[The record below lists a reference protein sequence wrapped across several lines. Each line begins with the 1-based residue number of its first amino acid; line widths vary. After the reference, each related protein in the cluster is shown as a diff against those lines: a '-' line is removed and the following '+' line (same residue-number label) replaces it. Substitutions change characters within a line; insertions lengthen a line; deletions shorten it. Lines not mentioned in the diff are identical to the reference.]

1 MVWTSYSPCE
11 PIGLAQLRSDTVKR
25 IPQMIE
31 NQSDQ
36 LGSVA
41 EQVGGLLKDQ
51 GSRLTTVESCTG
63 GWIAQSVTAVAGS
76 SVWFER
82 GFITYSNEAKHELV
96 GVPGLLIIE
105 NGAVSG
111 PVARA
116 MARGG
121 LDHSPADIAVAVTGV
136 AGPDGGSIEK
146 PVGTVFVS
154 WALRS
159 GALRTERFLFE
170 GDRVAV
176 RAQTVIE
183 ALGGLIRFMHD
194 ESD

>member
-1 MVWTSYSPCE
+1 MT
-11 PIGLAQLRSDTVKR
+11 I
-25 IPQMIE
+25 
-31 NQSDQ
+31 SDQ
-36 LGSVA
+36 ELEILAHSLGDA
-41 EQVGGLLKDQ
+41 LLNS
-51 GSRLTTVESCTG
+51 GARVTCAESCTG

-76 SVWFER
+76 SDWFER

-96 GVPGLLIIE
+96 GVPDLLIIE

-121 LDHSPADIAVAVTGV
+121 LDHSPADVAVAVTGV
-136 AGPDGGSIEK
+136 AGPDGGSAEK

-154 WALRS
+154 WAQRS
-159 GALRTERFLFE
+159 GALRTERFLFK
-170 GDRVAV
+170 GDRAAV
-176 RAQTVIE
+176 RAQTVVE
-183 ALGGLIRFMHD
+183 ALGGLIRFIRD

>member
-1 MVWTSYSPCE
+1 M
-11 PIGLAQLRSDTVKR
+11 AKD
-25 IPQMIE
+25 
-31 NQSDQ
+31 QSNR
-36 LGSVA
+36 LSSVA
-41 EQVGGLLKDQ
+41 EQVGELLKDQ

-96 GVPGLLIIE
+96 GVPDLLIIE
-105 NGAVSG
+105 NGSVSG

-121 LDHSPADIAVAVTGV
+121 LDHGPADVAVAVTGV
-136 AGPDGGSIEK
+136 AGPDGGSVEK

-170 GDRVAV
+170 GDRAAV
-176 RAQTVIE
+176 RAQTVVE
-183 ALGGLIRFMHD
+183 ALGGLIRFIRD

>member
-25 IPQMIE
+25 ISQMIE

-41 EQVGGLLKDQ
+41 EQVGGRLKDQ

-96 GVPGLLIIE
+96 GVPDLLIIE

-121 LDHSPADIAVAVTGV
+121 LDHSPADVAVAVTGV

-183 ALGGLIRFMHD
+183 ALGGLIRFMYD

>member
-96 GVPGLLIIE
+96 GVPDLLIIE

-121 LDHSPADIAVAVTGV
+121 LDHSPADVAVAVTGV

-176 RAQTVIE
+176 RVQTVIE

>member
-1 MVWTSYSPCE
+1 M
-11 PIGLAQLRSDTVKR
+11 L
-25 IPQMIE
+25 E

-36 LGSVA
+36 LSSVA
-41 EQVGGLLKDQ
+41 EQVGGLLNAQ

-82 GFITYSNEAKHELV
+82 GFVTYSNEAKHELV
-96 GVPGLLIIE
+96 GVPDLLIVE

-111 PVARA
+111 PVVRA

-121 LDHSPADIAVAVTGV
+121 LDHSPADVAVAVTGV
-136 AGPDGGSIEK
+136 AGPDGGSTEK

-159 GALRTERFLFE
+159 GALRTECFLFE
-170 GDRVAV
+170 GDRAAV
-176 RAQTVIE
+176 RAQTVVE
-183 ALGGLIRFMHD
+183 ALEGLVRFMRD

>member
-1 MVWTSYSPCE
+1 MPK
-11 PIGLAQLRSDTVKR
+11 D
-25 IPQMIE
+25 
-31 NQSDQ
+31 QSDR
-36 LGSVA
+36 LNRVA
-41 EQVGGLLKDQ
+41 EQVGQLLQDQ
-51 GSRLTTVESCTG
+51 GFRLTTVESCTG

-96 GVPGLLIIE
+96 GVPDLLIIE
-105 NGAVSG
+105 NGSVSG

-121 LDHSPADIAVAVTGV
+121 LDHSPADVAIAVTGI
-136 AGPDGGSIEK
+136 AGPDGGSVEK

-154 WALRS
+154 WAQRS

-170 GDRVAV
+170 GDRAAV
-176 RAQTVIE
+176 RAQTVVE
-183 ALGGLIRFMHD
+183 ALGGLIRFIRD

>member
-1 MVWTSYSPCE
+1 
-11 PIGLAQLRSDTVKR
+11 
-25 IPQMIE
+25 MIE

-36 LGSVA
+36 LDSVA
-41 EQVGGLLKDQ
+41 EQGGQLLQDQ

-96 GVPGLLIIE
+96 GVPDLLIIE

-121 LDHSPADIAVAVTGV
+121 LDHSPADVAVAVTGV
-136 AGPDGGSIEK
+136 AGPDGGSTEK

-170 GDRVAV
+170 GNRVAV
-176 RAQTVIE
+176 REQTVFE

>member
-25 IPQMIE
+25 IPQMIG

-41 EQVGGLLKDQ
+41 EQVGELLKDQ

-96 GVPGLLIIE
+96 GVPDLLIIE

-121 LDHSPADIAVAVTGV
+121 LDHSPADVAVAVTGV

>member
-1 MVWTSYSPCE
+1 MSKDQYD
-11 PIGLAQLRSDTVKR
+11 GLS
-25 IPQMIE
+25 
-31 NQSDQ
+31 
-36 LGSVA
+36 SVA
-41 EQVGGLLKDQ
+41 KQVGELLKDQ

-76 SVWFER
+76 SAWFER

-96 GVPGLLIIE
+96 GVPDLLITE

-121 LDHSPADIAVAVTGV
+121 LDHSPADVAVAVTGV
-136 AGPDGGSIEK
+136 AGPDGGSAEK
-146 PVGTVFVS
+146 PVGTVV
-154 WALRS
+154 
-159 GALRTERFLFE
+159 
-170 GDRVAV
+170 
-176 RAQTVIE
+176 E
-183 ALGGLIRFMHD
+183 ALGGLIRFIRD

>member
-11 PIGLAQLRSDTVKR
+11 PIGLAQLRFDTVKR

-82 GFITYSNEAKHELV
+82 GFITYSNEAKHEMV
-96 GVPGLLIIE
+96 GVPDLLIIE

-121 LDHSPADIAVAVTGV
+121 LDHSPADVAVAVTGV
-136 AGPDGGSIEK
+136 AGPEGGSIEK

>member
-1 MVWTSYSPCE
+1 MPK
-11 PIGLAQLRSDTVKR
+11 D
-25 IPQMIE
+25 
-31 NQSDQ
+31 QSDRFS
-36 LGSVA
+36 SVA
-41 EQVGGLLKDQ
+41 KQVGELLKDQ
-51 GSRLTTVESCTG
+51 GSRLPTVESCTG

-76 SVWFER
+76 SAWFER
-82 GFITYSNEAKHELV
+82 GFVTYSNEAKHELG
-96 GVPGLLIIE
+96 GVPDLLIIE
-105 NGAVSG
+105 NGAVRG

-121 LDHSPADIAVAVTGV
+121 LEHSPADVAVAVTGV
-136 AGPDGGSIEK
+136 AGPDGGSAEK

-170 GDRVAV
+170 GDRAAV
-176 RAQTVIE
+176 RAQTVVE
-183 ALGGLIRFMHD
+183 ALGGLIRFIRD

>member
-1 MVWTSYSPCE
+1 MP
-11 PIGLAQLRSDTVKR
+11 K
-25 IPQMIE
+25 
-31 NQSDQ
+31 DQ
-36 LGSVA
+36 YDRLTSVA
-41 EQVGGLLKDQ
+41 DEVGQLLKDH
-51 GSRLTTVESCTG
+51 GFRLTTVESCTG

-96 GVPGLLIIE
+96 GVPDLLIIE
-105 NGAVSG
+105 NGAVSR

-121 LDHSPADIAVAVTGV
+121 LDHSPADVAVAVTGV
-136 AGPDGGSIEK
+136 AGPDGGSTEK

-159 GALRTERFLFE
+159 GALRAERFLFE
-170 GDRVAV
+170 GDREAV
-176 RAQTVIE
+176 RVQTVIE
-183 ALGGLIRFMHD
+183 ALEGLIRFMLD
-194 ESD
+194 ESG

>member
-41 EQVGGLLKDQ
+41 EQVGELLKDQ

-96 GVPGLLIIE
+96 GVPDLLIIE

-121 LDHSPADIAVAVTGV
+121 LDHSPADVAVAVTGV

-159 GALRTERFLFE
+159 GALRTERFQFE

>member
-1 MVWTSYSPCE
+1 MSKDQP
-11 PIGLAQLRSDTVKR
+11 
-25 IPQMIE
+25 
-31 NQSDQ
+31 DQ
-36 LGSVA
+36 LISVA
-41 EQVGGLLKDQ
+41 EQVGELLKDQ
-51 GSRLTTVESCTG
+51 DFRLTTVESCTG

-76 SVWFER
+76 SDWFER

-96 GVPGLLIIE
+96 GVPDLLIIE

-121 LDHSPADIAVAVTGV
+121 LDHSPADVAVAVTGV
-136 AGPDGGSIEK
+136 AGPDGGSAEK

-154 WALRS
+154 WAQRS
-159 GALRTERFLFE
+159 GALRTERFLFK
-170 GDRVAV
+170 GDRTAV
-176 RAQTVIE
+176 RAQTVVE
-183 ALGGLIRFMHD
+183 ALGGLIRFIRD